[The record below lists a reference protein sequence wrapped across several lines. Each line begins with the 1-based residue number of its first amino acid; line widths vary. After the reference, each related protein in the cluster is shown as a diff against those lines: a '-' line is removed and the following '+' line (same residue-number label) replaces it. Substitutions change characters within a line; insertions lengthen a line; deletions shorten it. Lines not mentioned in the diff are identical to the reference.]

1 MLPLHYNDLGFLC
14 RELNSGLDLE
24 KSYPTTGLHRR
35 VLVRALYHRVVSINR
50 PSGYEPDALPLRHDD
65 LGVSLGSFEPPPLGS
80 LVCDHYTTN
89 GWFRST
95 SSNPPVCGHY
105 TTMTCL
111 IYAPFIFCKI
121 FPSHISVT
129 AFAVSIFPFFQTFEK
144 YIVFQTDNFLQPVIK
159 ITFHMCPAS
168 QREHISVIDFTMTRL
183 TTSITFNP
191 CGIFFKDNLIQL
203 IA

>member
-1 MLPLHYNDLGFLC
+1 MLLTQNFIIGLFRSTVLRVMSPTRFLC
-14 RELNSGLDLE
+14 A
-24 KSYPTTGLHRR
+24 TM
-35 VLVRALYHRVVSINR
+35 IW
-50 PSGYEPDALPLRHDD
+50 
-65 LGVSLGSFEPPPLGS
+65 VSLDGFDPPPLDS

-95 SSNPPVCGHY
+95 SSN
-105 TTMTCL
+105 TCQYATITLQWHIL
-111 IYAPFIFCKI
+111 ICAPSLNA
-121 FPSHISVT
+121 FPSHISV
-129 AFAVSIFPFFQTFEK
+129 ANFIASIFSHFFQTFGK